1 MIRLRR
7 ANTVKDWLF
16 REFLKANEDLNQ
28 LCRDHGWA
36 TATFLVPVIGGENE
50 FVAEYE
56 YPDFASFLKENAAQ
70 MSDPEFLAIFR
81 ASADLVYP
89 QSALTE
95 LYQNAP
101 DRRLSSIRRRN
112 TARRKGSDRSLAEAR
127 AADGTSGMSSGSA

>member
-7 ANTVKDWLF
+7 ANTVKDRLF

-28 LCRDHGWA
+28 LCKEHGWA
-36 TATFLVPVIGGENE
+36 TATFLVPVIGGVNE

-56 YPDFASFLKENAAQ
+56 YPDLATFLKENAAQ
-70 MSDPEFLAIFR
+70 MCDPEFLAIFR

-95 LYQNAP
+95 LYQDAS
-101 DRRLSSIRRRN
+101 DRRLSSTRRRH
-112 TARRKGSDRSLAEAR
+112 TGRRNGSEGSLAEAH
-127 AADGTSGMSSGSA
+127 AADGTVVMSSASA